1 MYFRLLVQNF
11 WSSETR
17 LPGHTVDRLV
27 AMLEAMYS
35 PNTEQFFLSYATNLV
50 LEMTSKSPDY
60 QREIFEL
67 PLEDC
72 KFQVKSSYY
81 DMLMGSPNH
90 FQSIFKAFLKL
101 KNVMSF

>member
-1 MYFRLLVQNF
+1 LLVQNF
-11 WSSETR
+11 WSAETR

-27 AMLEAMYS
+27 AMFEAMYS
-35 PNTEQFFLSYATNLV
+35 PSTEQYFLSYATNLV

-72 KFQVKSSYY
+72 KFQV
-81 DMLMGSPNH
+81 
-90 FQSIFKAFLKL
+90 I
-101 KNVMSF
+101 

>member
-1 MYFRLLVQNF
+1 MLLIKKKNPEKPLYIESLLFCFRLLVQNF
-11 WSSETR
+11 WSAETR

-27 AMLEAMYS
+27 AMFEAMYS
-35 PNTEQFFLSYATNLV
+35 PSTEQYFLSYATNLV

-72 KFQVKSSYY
+72 RFQV
-81 DMLMGSPNH
+81 
-90 FQSIFKAFLKL
+90 I
-101 KNVMSF
+101 